1 MKKYWMVCLLVMVAM
16 MLVMMPLALAEAV
29 DAVPEAPIP
38 ALQNAEFFD
47 IAMLGTFVGAAAAA
61 EVLVLIVK
69 WVFKL
74 SGNGVRYTVLICSVL
89 VVAAG
94 KFLGGEPVTVASI
107 ILAILNGGVV
117 ASTLMKIYEVTAGHA
132 ETPAG
137 TI

>member
-1 MKKYWMVCLLVMVAM
+1 MKRYMMIFLLAMVALLLVA
-16 MLVMMPLALAEAV
+16 MPLAMAEAV

-74 SGNGVRYTVLICSVL
+74 SGNGVRYTVLACSVL
-89 VVAAG
+89 TVAAG
-94 KFLGGEPVTVASI
+94 KFLGGEPIT
-107 ILAILNGGVV
+107 LANIVLAVLNGGVV
-117 ASTLMKIYEVTAGHA
+117 AATLMKIYEVTAGHDK
-132 ETPAG
+132 TPAG